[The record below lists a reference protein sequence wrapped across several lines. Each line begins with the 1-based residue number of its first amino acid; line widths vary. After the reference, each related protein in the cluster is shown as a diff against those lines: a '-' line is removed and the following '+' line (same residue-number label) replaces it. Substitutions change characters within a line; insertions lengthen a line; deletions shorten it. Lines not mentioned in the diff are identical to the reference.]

1 MAKKNTTINR
11 PALKCSGISM
21 RVVLIT
27 AAMILGFTSL
37 SYKLFGSSSNTSAN
51 QSNGNQ
57 AATNALAKLD
67 TYEIVNSY
75 PHDPNAFLQG
85 LVWYDNGF
93 YESTGREG
101 HSTLR
106 RIEFPSGKVIKS
118 VSLASD
124 LFGEG
129 LALVGDRLV
138 QLTWKAHR
146 GFVYDRES
154 FKLLREFKYDTE
166 GWGITY
172 DGKNLVMSDGSSTL
186 LYLDAETFQP
196 VRRLNVTWN
205 GRPQDNLNELEYIEG
220 EIWANIWQQD
230 YILRIDP
237 KTGKVKSYLDMK
249 NLLPPQL
256 RTGNENVLNGI
267 AYDSKTKR
275 IFVSGKLWPRI
286 FEIRLKQRK
295 P

>member
-1 MAKKNTTINR
+1 MAKKITTIRR
-11 PALKCSGISM
+11 PVVKRSGVSM
-21 RVVLIT
+21 KLALIT
-27 AAMILGFTSL
+27 AAMILGFAFL
-37 SYKLFGSSSNTSAN
+37 SYKLFRSSSSTPASRPNAN
-51 QSNGNQ
+51 QST
-57 AATNALAKLD
+57 TNALAKLD

-75 PHDPNAFLQG
+75 PHDPEAFLQG

-93 YESTGREG
+93 YESTGLEG
-101 HSTLR
+101 RSTLR
-106 RIEFPSGKVIKS
+106 RNEFPSGKVLKS

-154 FKLLREFKYDTE
+154 FKLLREFKYDKE

-186 LYLDAETFQP
+186 LYLDPETFQP
-196 VRRLNVTWN
+196 IRHLDVTWN

-237 KTGKVKSYLDMK
+237 KTGSVKSYLDMK
-249 NLLPPQL
+249 NLFPPQL

-267 AYDSKTKR
+267 AYDPKTKR

-286 FEIRLKQRK
+286 FEIHIK
-295 P
+295 

>member
-1 MAKKNTTINR
+1 MVKKITTISR
-11 PALKCSGISM
+11 PALKRSGVSM
-21 RVVLIT
+21 KIVFIT
-27 AAMILGFTSL
+27 AAMILGLAFF
-37 SYKLFGSSSNTSAN
+37 SYKLFRSSSSTPVSRPNAN
-51 QSNGNQ
+51 QS
-57 AATNALAKLD
+57 AANALAKLD

-75 PHDPNAFLQG
+75 PHDPEAFLQG
-85 LVWYDNGF
+85 LVWYDSGF
-93 YESTGREG
+93 YESTGLEG
-101 HSTLR
+101 RSTLR
-106 RIEFPSGKVIKS
+106 RNEFPSGKVIKS

-138 QLTWKAHR
+138 QLTWKTHR

-172 DGKNLVMSDGSSTL
+172 DGRNLVMSDGSSTL
-186 LYLDAETFQP
+186 LYLDPENFQP
-196 VRRLNVTWN
+196 VRHLNVTWN

-237 KTGKVKSYLDMK
+237 KTGNVKSYLDMK
-249 NLLPPQL
+249 NLFPPQL

-267 AYDSKTKR
+267 AYDPKTKR

-286 FEIRLKQRK
+286 FEIRLK
-295 P
+295 

>member
-1 MAKKNTTINR
+1 MAKKITTISR
-11 PALKCSGISM
+11 PALKRSGISM
-21 RVVLIT
+21 KIVLIT
-27 AAMILGFTSL
+27 AAMILGLAFF
-37 SYKLFGSSSNTSAN
+37 SYKLFRSSSSTPLSRPNAN
-51 QSNGNQ
+51 QS
-57 AATNALAKLD
+57 AANALAKLD

-75 PHDPNAFLQG
+75 PHDPEAFLQG
-85 LVWYDNGF
+85 LVWYDSGF
-93 YESTGREG
+93 YESTGLEG
-101 HSTLR
+101 RSTLR
-106 RIEFPSGKVIKS
+106 RNEFPSGKVIKS

-138 QLTWKAHR
+138 QLTWKTHR

-172 DGKNLVMSDGSSTL
+172 DGRNLVMSDGSSTL
-186 LYLDAETFQP
+186 LYLDPENFQL
-196 VRRLNVTWN
+196 VRHLNVTWN

-237 KTGKVKSYLDMK
+237 KTGNVKSYLDMK
-249 NLLPPQL
+249 NLFPPQL

-267 AYDSKTKR
+267 AYDPKTKR

-286 FEIRLKQRK
+286 FEIRLK
-295 P
+295 